1 MSRLLLDIASFKGEI
16 ATKSIFGMKI
26 QIIEKFAILIFT
38 PNTFWYKNWK
48 KRDIFGQIPITV
60 VVAVLRG
67 NCPEQQSYMTVKIL
81 STQKATKNK
90 EPLW

>member
-1 MSRLLLDIASFKGEI
+1 MARNFKNTMSHFELFFKH
-16 ATKSIFGMKI
+16 
-26 QIIEKFAILIFT
+26 
-38 PNTFWYKNWK
+38 Y
-48 KRDIFGQIPITV
+48 

-90 EPLW
+90 EPLWQ